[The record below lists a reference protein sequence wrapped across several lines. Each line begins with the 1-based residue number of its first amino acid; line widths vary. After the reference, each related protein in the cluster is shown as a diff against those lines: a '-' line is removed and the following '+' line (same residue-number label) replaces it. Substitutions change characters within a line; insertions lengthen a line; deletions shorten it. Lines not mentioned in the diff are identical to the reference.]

1 MEFRQAMIKNIKK
14 KTMLKLFKIGLS
26 LSFIILNIAT
36 LTANERKMI
45 EQVPFYTVSIESR
58 NIAYQLLIN
67 DIPVLNSYSDFSGT
81 VSKYVINPWLLNG
94 KNSFKVRILP
104 VANST
109 TDPTGPKICKVVIS
123 GPKDKGMTET
133 ILAEAE
139 AIPSDV
145 SKEGSFAVTLEYPSP
160 KWAASE
166 KISRDAVTQKKILDK
181 FKEFHLLLEKKDLN
195 GIMKFANAKFKAY
208 SQSIDDPNFISDKQN
223 SFKEQLAAGSKLIGI
238 DVQEKNGLLFEYYYG
253 DRLVTIK
260 NDDDRSIIQYYDGD
274 EGVTTQYPLLFY
286 FDGKDFVLIL

>member
-1 MEFRQAMIKNIKK
+1 
-14 KTMLKLFKIGLS
+14 MLKLSKIGLS
-26 LSFIILNIAT
+26 YSFLILNIAI
-36 LTANERKMI
+36 LSANERKMI
-45 EQVPFYTVSIESR
+45 EHVPFYTVSIESR
-58 NIAYQLLIN
+58 NIAYQFLIN
-67 DIPVLNSYSDFSGT
+67 DIPVLQSNSDFSGT
-81 VSKYVINPWLLNG
+81 ISKYVINPWLLNG
-94 KNSFKVRILP
+94 KNSFKIRILP

-109 TDPTGPKICKVVIS
+109 TDPHAPKVCNVEIS
-123 GPKDKGMTET
+123 GPKDKGMIET
-133 ILAEAE
+133 ILAQAE
-139 AIPSDV
+139 VKPADV
-145 SKEGSFAVTLEYPSP
+145 SKEGSFTVTLQYPTP
-160 KWAASE
+160 AWAASE

-223 SFKEQLAAGSKLIGI
+223 SFKEQLAAGSQLIGI

-260 NDDDRSIIQYYDGD
+260 NDDDRSIIQYYDGY